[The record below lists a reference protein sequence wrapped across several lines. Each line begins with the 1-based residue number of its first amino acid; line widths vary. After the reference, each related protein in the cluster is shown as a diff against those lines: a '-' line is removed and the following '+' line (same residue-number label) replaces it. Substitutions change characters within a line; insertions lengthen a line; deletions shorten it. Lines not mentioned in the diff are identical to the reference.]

1 MININS
7 GMQFECAYIKIY
19 FMGILSWII
28 LGLIAGALAKAIRPG
43 RDPQGCLITMF
54 IGIIGAVVGGWVA
67 TLLGWGRVNGFNL
80 YSLAIATIG
89 AIIFLAI
96 WAAITGRRDRGV

>member
-1 MININS
+1 
-7 GMQFECAYIKIY
+7 
-19 FMGILSWII
+19 MGALSWII

-43 RDPQGCLITMF
+43 RDPQGCMMTMF
-54 IGIIGAVVGGWVA
+54 IGIMGAVIGGWIA

-80 YSLAIATIG
+80 YSLLVATVG

-96 WAAITGRRDRGV
+96 WSAIDKRRNRDV